1 MELLTKLHNTVL
13 EMMEQDALN
22 TFSTV
27 ADFRAYIETTR
38 PASDVIVTL
47 KLCCLSSERLAG
59 CRGTRVTCIDKRKCI
74 GFYET
79 AESMGAL
86 DIPAFRARIAQV
98 VVWDDIKPSTRQ
110 KPCIEF
116 KPGAVYEFQRME
128 YVGLYDD
135 VVSGTVQYDNENH
148 DKIREI
154 APPIRGQC
162 T

>member
-47 KLCCLSSERLAG
+47 KLCS
-59 CRGTRVTCIDKRKCI
+59 
-74 GFYET
+74 
-79 AESMGAL
+79 L